1 MITKEND
8 ALFESLINQVKPLV
22 ESTPNSVNKSA
33 IAIIDRAMKIAKDT
47 DDQYKIFTC
56 LTLYGFSYFTP
67 GNALDKNKYDAKG
80 AEYWDEAM
88 GMIGETDEIP
98 HFNDMSPFFA
108 EIIEQVGYLHLRYQD
123 VFEGLEELTQA
134 HKLYKERGDIQKA
147 DWLKHAIDEIK
158 SEVTIITSDDDEVD
172 GEE

>member
-8 ALFESLINQVKPLV
+8 ALFESLIQQVKPLV

-33 IAIIDRAMKIAKDT
+33 LSIIDRAMKIAKDA
-47 DDQYKIFTC
+47 DDQFKVFTC
-56 LTLYGFSYFTP
+56 LTLYGFSYFMP
-67 GNALDKNKYDAKG
+67 GNVLDKNMYDAKG
-80 AEYWDEAM
+80 AEYWDEAVN
-88 GMIGETDEIP
+88 MIGETDEIP
-98 HFNDMSPFFA
+98 HFDELPPFFA

-134 HKLYKERGDIQKA
+134 QKLYKKRGDIQKA

-158 SEVTIITSDDDEVD
+158 SEVMIITSDDDEED